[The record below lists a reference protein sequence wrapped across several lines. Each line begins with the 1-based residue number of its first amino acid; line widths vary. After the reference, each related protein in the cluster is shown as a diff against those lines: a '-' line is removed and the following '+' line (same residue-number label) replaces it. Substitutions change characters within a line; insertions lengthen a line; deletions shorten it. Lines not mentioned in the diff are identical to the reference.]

1 MVLKTQVVQEHREYP
16 GIDLFRIIAVVLV
29 VMNHTYPLADISEST
44 DFIFTRIIARI
55 AVPFFFMVS
64 GYFVLSSVSGKN
76 KNYKAVFKSVIK
88 LIRLY
93 SIAILIYSPIYIY
106 LGYISG
112 NKGILEC
119 IKDLLFNG
127 TFYHL
132 WYLPA
137 AIIGI
142 LLVSALL
149 KKLSML
155 KVFIITILLYII
167 GLFGDSYYGV
177 AQQIPIVKG
186 LYNYI
191 FMFFDYTRNGMFFAP
206 LFLTL
211 GAMISRQK
219 LKANKEIMMYG
230 FIGSLL
236 LMIIEGLLL
245 NKFQVQRHS
254 SMYILLLPVMYFL
267 FQWILLWKNRAYKKF
282 RNISMIV
289 YIIHPLMII
298 LVRAGSKILN
308 LQNILLDN
316 NLIHFV
322 VVLITSFGIA
332 FGVEFILNKIK
343 NIQGNCQVEC

>member
-1 MVLKTQVVQEHREYP
+1 MNTQIVEGNKEYT
-16 GIDLFRIIAVVLV
+16 GIDLFRIIAVILV
-29 VMNHTYPLADISEST
+29 VMNHTYPLADISENV
-44 DFIFTRIIARI
+44 DFIVSRIIARI

-64 GYFVLSSVSGKN
+64 GYFVLYSVSGKN
-76 KNYKAVFKSVIK
+76 KNYKNVFKSVIK

-106 LGYISG
+106 SGYISG

-155 KVFIITILLYII
+155 QVFIITILLYVI

-191 FMFFDYTRNGMFFAP
+191 FMFFDYTRNGIFFAA

-236 LMIIEGLLL
+236 LMVIEGLLL

-267 FQWILLWKNRAYKKF
+267 FQWILLWKTKNYKRF
-282 RNISMIV
+282 RNISMII

-298 LVRAGSKILN
+298 LVRAGAKILN
-308 LQNILLDN
+308 LQNILVDN
-316 NLIHFV
+316 NLIHFI
-322 VVLITSFGIA
+322 VVLITSFVIA

-343 NIQGNCQVEC
+343 NIQSNCQIEC

>member
-1 MVLKTQVVQEHREYP
+1 MNTQVAKDNREYP
-16 GIDLFRIIAVVLV
+16 GIDLFRIVAVVLV
-29 VMNHTYPLADISEST
+29 VMNHTYPLEDISGSA
-44 DFIFTRIIARI
+44 DFVLTRIIARI

-64 GYFVLSSVSGKN
+64 GFFILPSVSGKN
-76 KNYKAVFKSVIK
+76 KNYKPIFKSVKK

-106 LGYISG
+106 SGYISG

-155 KVFIITILLYII
+155 QVFIITILLYII

-191 FMFFDYTRNGMFFAP
+191 FMFFDYTRNGIFFAA

-219 LKANKEIMMYG
+219 LKVNKEIMMYG

-236 LMIIEGLLL
+236 LMVIEGLLL

-267 FQWILLWKNRAYKKF
+267 FQWILLWKTKNYKRF
-282 RNISMIV
+282 RNISMII

-298 LVRAGSKILN
+298 LVRAGAKILN
-308 LQNILLDN
+308 LQNILVDN
-316 NLIHFV
+316 NLIHFI
-322 VVLITSFGIA
+322 VVLIASFGIA

-343 NIQGNCQVEC
+343 NIQSNCQIEC